1 MIKLECKKNR
11 RKYYMVNLFCTI
23 YVFCQFFWWI
33 FVAYY
38 KIWSKILGT
47 VERADIKVDKM
58 KKIFALSIIGI
69 LASVSANAE
78 YVELHTTNCDLN
90 SMRAELNR
98 AVASHHAVITKI
110 VCDAPV
116 VVEKPIVEA
125 EVIKTDD
132 TCGESFERVV
142 NREYFVR
149 ETVQQYK
156 PVVHY
161 EPAGT
166 YTTMRAVC
174 ADKVCK

>member
-1 MIKLECKKNR
+1 
-11 RKYYMVNLFCTI
+11 
-23 YVFCQFFWWI
+23 
-33 FVAYY
+33 
-38 KIWSKILGT
+38 
-47 VERADIKVDKM
+47 M

-78 YVELHTTNCDLN
+78 YVELHTTNCDMN
-90 SMRAELNR
+90 AMRAELNR
-98 AVASHHAVITKI
+98 AVAEHRAVITKV
-110 VCDAPV
+110 VCEEATAEPV
-116 VVEKPIVEA
+116 VVEPIATE
-125 EVIKTDD
+125 EP
-132 TCGESFERVV
+132 CGEPFERVV

-174 ADKVCK
+174 DDEGC